1 MSTLL
6 QIDLVSGTLHLH
18 LTAKPNAPKSIHC
31 KPFPPGTQCD
41 TGCVEPCPQEPLLR
55 LSPQRSDVRH
65 RDFKRTCPCLCQL
78 DGSSQN
84 DSSSAVGGK
93 HILKGEQRPR
103 IGISIQGG
111 ALVCYSL
118 ISSLS
123 VPSGVVAPGCPRDLC
138 ANIVDKERANPLFNS
153 TSIYEVPSMGKV
165 LCTTS
170 GIYL

>member
-1 MSTLL
+1 MTLGVWNL
-6 QIDLVSGTLHLH
+6 
-18 LTAKPNAPKSIHC
+18 APRN
-31 KPFPPGTQCD
+31 PF
-41 TGCVEPCPQEPLLR
+41 LR
-55 LSPQRSDVRH
+55 LSPQRSDMRH

-84 DSSSAVGGK
+84 DSSSAVGDK

-103 IGISIQGG
+103 IRISIQWGS
-111 ALVCYSL
+111 LVCYSL

-123 VPSGVVAPGCPRDLC
+123 VPSGVAAPGCPRDLC